1 MYSVLRVVLHDTFD
15 YSTAPFS
22 RKAGRLSPI
31 TRFNL
36 RLLPTS
42 RGRKKRFFF
51 YLEKRKEVVIISDLR
66 ESSGGR
72 FATTAHVEARFSC
85 YFHIL
90 FTSRTL
96 QNSHVKAFC
105 FRKIFAH
112 GKIKS
117 VINSLVKKKKK
128 KKKKKGNS
136 SKKKERVPICQEKKK
151 TSVKVTGIGGAPS
164 WRPDF
169 KQRSRCHT
177 KIYHT

>member
-42 RGRKKRFFF
+42 RGRKNRFFF
-51 YLEKRKEVVIISDLR
+51 YLEKRKEVVIIPDLR

-72 FATTAHVEARFSC
+72 FAATAHVEARFSC

-90 FTSRTL
+90 FTSRPL
-96 QNSHVKAFC
+96 QNSHVKLF

-117 VINSLVKKKKK
+117 GRKPLVKKKKK
-128 KKKKKGNS
+128 KKKRNS
-136 SKKKERVPICQEKKK
+136 SKKKERVLICQEKKK
-151 TSVKVTGIGGAPS
+151 NFLCESDWY
-164 WRPDF
+164 WRSSILA
-169 KQRSRCHT
+169 SRF
-177 KIYHT
+177 